1 MRAQYDIYPA
11 RAPAP
16 AGCRHFAF
24 GAQHPLPWVGAA
36 DDAPLCPSQ
45 LCAWRLRVPGG
56 GLEAQDAQEGLPVL
70 TRPTMPAAQRQAAI
84 AAVRETFEEMGL
96 LLAVHADGRPATQ
109 ADVDALDCRAA
120 PVWPQLLARGLQLD
134 LRGVWLL
141 AHWTAEKP
149 MRAQTLCGA
158 FFIALAPQG

>member
-16 AGCRHFAF
+16 LLDAATLLLVRSTPSHGWELLMTRRS
-24 GAQHPLPWVGAA
+24 AQASFVPGGYVF
-36 DDAPLCPSQ
+36 
-45 LCAWRLRVPGG
+45 PGG

-70 TRPTMPAAQRQAAI
+70 TRPAMPAAQRQAAI

-109 ADVDALDCRAA
+109 ADVDALDRRAA
-120 PVWPQLLARGLQLD
+120 LWP
-134 LRGVWLL
+134 
-141 AHWTAEKP
+141 
-149 MRAQTLCGA
+149 
-158 FFIALAPQG
+158 